1 MGKLLANHLADE
13 SNYNT
18 AESFVKRNPRD
29 SAPALFN
36 LSLECHFKQASTNKA
51 GFPGWFMVT

>member
-13 SNYNT
+13 TNYNT

-36 LSLECHFKQASTNKA
+36 LSLKFNFKQASIIKA
-51 GFPGWFMVT
+51 GFPDGFMGT